1 MPSVTI
7 RGGFLRQQKTNEQN
21 DRVLLHFVKPF
32 TLFPWHRVWHF
43 RPRSF
48 FCLHIFSYITTKIKD
63 INKVKFSLQT
73 RPKSRIAFTLF
84 LLK

>member
-32 TLFPWHRVWHF
+32 ILFPWHLVWHL
-43 RPRSF
+43 RRGRAAGDVGPY
-48 FCLHIFSYITTKIKD
+48 HAH
-63 INKVKFSLQT
+63 
-73 RPKSRIAFTLF
+73 PAHPW
-84 LLK
+84 